1 MFLSQQS
8 WMQKSKARNVAAK
21 EKYLAEVALEEA
33 EAEERRS
40 KRSENTPTSY
50 GPGEDLSEVD
60 GGGDGW
66 EGSMKDDG
74 SGLVDF
80 NENKVG
86 KIITEE
92 QGGEGGGL
100 IL

>member
-1 MFLSQQS
+1 
-8 WMQKSKARNVAAK
+8 
-21 EKYLAEVALEEA
+21 
-33 EAEERRS
+33 
-40 KRSENTPTSY
+40 
-50 GPGEDLSEVD
+50 
-60 GGGDGW
+60 
-66 EGSMKDDG
+66 MKDDG